1 MVFFFF
7 PLVWPEHLELGN
19 FRVRNIQELEQTEFQ
34 PAGLLGVKRTDNNV
48 EIHES
53 RPTVEKSKSSRKGDE
68 AGGVRG
74 WRSVLAIHEQAGDT
88 RLGREY
94 HRATPGMVAEDE

>member
-1 MVFFFF
+1 MCVFF

-19 FRVRNIQELEQTEFQ
+19 FRVRNIHELEQTEFQ

-48 EIHES
+48 EIQES
-53 RPTVEKSKSSRKGDE
+53 QPTVEKSKSSRKGGE

-74 WRSVLAIHEQAGDT
+74 CGSVLTIHEQVGDT
-88 RLGREY
+88 RLGRGY
-94 HRATPGMVAEDE
+94 HGATPGMAAEDE